1 MIGAINAN
9 HNWLTPRAAN
19 PPLRHRHQSDYP
31 PPPPKQITAHS
42 RDGPGGILKRRARSD
57 EQELEQR
64 LIHTQW
70 SLDDNEEE
78 TVEHELYTTESFWGT
93 GDHRLQIMGALCLI
107 LARRRGAQR
116 QSAGRNREC
125 EP

>member
-19 PPLRHRHQSDYP
+19 PPHRHRHQSDYP
-31 PPPPKQITAHS
+31 SLPQQANNKQHQTNHNAPTLS
-42 RDGPGGILKRRARSD
+42 RDGPGGIFKRKARSE
-57 EQELEQR
+57 EQELVQR

-78 TVEHELYTTESFWGT
+78 AVEHELHTTESFWGT
-93 GDHRLQIMGALCLI
+93 GDHRL
-107 LARRRGAQR
+107 
-116 QSAGRNREC
+116 
-125 EP
+125 